1 MFLIPSLSS
10 GQMILKVLVRYDL
23 RAIVNPR
30 ARPQGQNKVHFVN
43 TLERLSATQTLLLGR
58 EASEHLQDT
67 VPQHR
72 ILPQTGTLHMLLFK
86 EADLS

>member
-1 MFLIPSLSS
+1 MFLILSLSS
-10 GQMILKVLVRYDL
+10 GQVILKVLVRYDL

-43 TLERLSATQTLLLGR
+43 TLERLSAAQALLLGR

-67 VPQHR
+67 VPQHTV
-72 ILPQTGTLHMLLFK
+72 LPQTGTQHVLLFK